1 MNQEDIQKTL
11 EAISKSGITVA
22 GDLVLEKKVEYEV
35 NNVENG
41 GIGIQIINGEKNSQS
56 VSDKKELSKE
66 QLARAI
72 ENCQEYF
79 WAKSAY
85 AVLFCLLRDECKK
98 ELSQAGFER
107 MVVALPYKNKL
118 DYECSTGTI
127 ANAFSDNSI
136 YTFPVS
142 KWEMKG
148 ASERI
153 ITLLK
158 QLRKELQL

>member
-66 QLARAI
+66 QLASAI

-107 MVVALPYKNKL
+107 MVVALPYKKEL
-118 DYECSTGTI
+118 DYVCSTGTI

-142 KWEMKG
+142 KWEMEG

>member
-1 MNQEDIQKTL
+1 MNQEEIKKAL
-11 EAISKSGITVA
+11 EAIGKGGIHVA
-22 GDLVLEKKVEYEV
+22 GDFVMEKHVEHEV
-35 NNVENG
+35 ANVEAG

-56 VSDKKELSKE
+56 VSDKKELSAE

-72 ENCQEYF
+72 ENCQKYF

-142 KWEMKG
+142 KWEMEVIVTLVLLGMK
-148 ASERI
+148 RI
-153 ITLLK
+153 DL
-158 QLRKELQL
+158 ENS

>member
-41 GIGIQIINGEKNSQS
+41 GIGIQIVNGEKNSQS
-56 VSDKKELSKE
+56 VSDKKELSAE

-72 ENCQEYF
+72 ENCQKYF

-85 AVLFCLLRDECKK
+85 VVLFCLLRDECKK

-142 KWEMKG
+142 KWEMEG

>member
-41 GIGIQIINGEKNSQS
+41 GIGIQIINGEKTSQP
-56 VSDKKELSKE
+56 VSDKKELSAK

-107 MVVALPYKNKL
+107 MVVALPYKKEL
-118 DYECSTGTI
+118 DYVCSTGTI
-127 ANAFSDNSI
+127 ANAFSDNAI
-136 YTFPVS
+136 YTFPIS
-142 KWEMKG
+142 KWEMEG
-148 ASERI
+148 APERI
-153 ITLLK
+153 MMLLK

>member
-66 QLARAI
+66 QLASAI

-85 AVLFCLLRDECKK
+85 AVLFCLLRDDYKK

-107 MVVALPYKNKL
+107 MIATLPYKKNWIMYAL
-118 DYECSTGTI
+118 REPSPMLSAI
-127 ANAFSDNSI
+127 MPSI
-136 YTFPVS
+136 RFLSVNG
-142 KWEMKG
+142 KWKVH
-148 ASERI
+148 
-153 ITLLK
+153 LNVL
-158 QLRKELQL
+158 

>member
-41 GIGIQIINGEKNSQS
+41 GIGIQIVNGEKNSQS
-56 VSDKKELSKE
+56 VSDKKELSAK

>member
-41 GIGIQIINGEKNSQS
+41 GIGIQIVNGEKNSQS

-66 QLARAI
+66 QLASAI
-72 ENCQEYF
+72 ENCQKYF

-85 AVLFCLLRDECKK
+85 AVLFCLLRDDYKI

-107 MVVALPYKNKL
+107 MVVALPYKKEL
-118 DYECSTGTI
+118 DYVCSTGTI
-127 ANAFSDNSI
+127 ANAFSDNAI
-136 YTFPVS
+136 YTFPIS
-142 KWEMKG
+142 KWEMEG
-148 ASERI
+148 APERI
-153 ITLLK
+153 MMLLK

>member
-66 QLARAI
+66 QLASAI

-85 AVLFCLLRDECKK
+85 AVLFCLLRDDYKK

-107 MVVALPYKNKL
+107 MIATLPYKKKL
-118 DYECSTGTI
+118 DYVCSTGTI
-127 ANAFSDNSI
+127 ANAFSDNAI
-136 YTFPVS
+136 YTFPIS
-142 KWEMKG
+142 KWEMEG
-148 ASERI
+148 APERI
-153 ITLLK
+153 MMLLK

>member
-1 MNQEDIQKTL
+1 MNKEDLQAAL
-11 EAISKSGITVA
+11 EAIGKGGIHVA
-22 GDLVLEKKVEYEV
+22 GDFVMEKHVDHEV
-35 NNVENG
+35 ANVETG
-41 GIGIQIINGEKNSQS
+41 GIGIQIINGEKTSQP
-56 VSDKKELSKE
+56 VSDKKELSAE

-107 MVVALPYKNKL
+107 MVVALPYKKEL
-118 DYECSTGTI
+118 DYVCSTGTI

-136 YTFPVS
+136 YTFPVC
-142 KWEMKG
+142 KWEMEG